1 MSETLTPLSLNEIC
15 FYFTRAAVGAGAPF
29 GIGED
34 FAEASKSLA
43 YLGFDPAQAAVPA
56 LRGLRH
62 WPKQHVA
69 LAALR
74 GEMPFVSGVSDA
86 PILSALYAGPV
97 VADRLSIEAGCGRER
112 HLRLDDTDQPLLIVG
127 AVAAADIDAARIAL
141 SWPLRNGRRAVVEL
155 NGGIAT
161 VAGLYSRS
169 VASLQP
175 APVDIL
181 LNGTPPRRWSP
192 RARQRVEVS
201 QRAGPSQSATVSTWT
216 RQRGRRCWRSST
228 SASCLPPIG
237 PAMPGPGPVS
247 PTTTEAP
254 SPDPVWGQ
262 SVRRHAGPLR
272 QCASPP
278 E

>member
-56 LRGLRH
+56 LRGLSCGLSGTSLSLRTAGDAI
-62 WPKQHVA
+62 HV
-69 LAALR
+69 
-74 GEMPFVSGVSDA
+74 GSSDA

-97 VADRLSIEAGCGRER
+97 AADRLSIEAGCGRER

-127 AVAAADIDAARIAL
+127 AIAAAGIDKARIAL

-161 VAGLYSRS
+161 IAGLYSRS
-169 VASLQP
+169 VASLEP

-181 LNGTPPRRWSP
+181 LNGTPLEMEP
-192 RARQRVEVS
+192 ART
-201 QRAGPSQSATVSTWT
+201 ATRSLAE
-216 RQRGRRCWRSST
+216 GRSK
-228 SASCLPPIG
+228 
-237 PAMPGPGPVS
+237 
-247 PTTTEAP
+247 
-254 SPDPVWGQ
+254 
-262 SVRRHAGPLR
+262 SVRHGVDVDEVARSTVLAFFEKCLVPATDRSRDAGAGAGLTDND
-272 QCASPP
+272 
-278 E
+278 